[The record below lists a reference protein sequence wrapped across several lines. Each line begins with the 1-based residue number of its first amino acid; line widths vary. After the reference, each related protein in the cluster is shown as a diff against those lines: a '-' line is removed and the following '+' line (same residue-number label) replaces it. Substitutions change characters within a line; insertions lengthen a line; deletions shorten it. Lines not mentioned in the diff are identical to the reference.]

1 MMFFIGASL
10 LARNAVTPYPQP
22 KEISGVTTLR
32 DGTWKMTREN
42 AAVLDGAGR
51 AIGEYATEQNDTRRT
66 ISESTTGQD
75 TDKRRISGLVLDEK
89 GEPIIGANL
98 VEKGT
103 TNGTVTDIDGHFAL
117 NVSENAVLQVSY
129 MGYLPQEVYTAGRN
143 TFNIALKEDLKALDE
158 VVVIGYGSVRR
169 RDVTTAVSS
178 ISTDDLD
185 ERPIVSAVQAIQGK
199 AAGVNVYQ
207 PSGTPGGDMVI
218 RVRGTTSF
226 NGSNSPL
233 YVVDGVPVD
242 NMNFLSPN
250 DIADIQILKDASSA
264 AIYGSRAAN
273 GVVLVT
279 TKQATAGAKVTA
291 HIQYGASQV
300 ANQIKSLNAAQYKEL
315 IDEIRPGAIP
325 EGTTD
330 RTDWFNEV
338 YGTGITQNYQLQVSD
353 GNERLRYFVSGGYLD
368 EKGVLNAAFFRRFN
382 LRSNVESQV
391 RDWLRFG
398 LNLSYSDNTRNGVT
412 TGLGSNRGGVVL
424 SVVNLPT
431 AATIKDPET
440 GLYNRLFFGQ
450 NITNPI
456 ESLENGKN
464 NKNNENRL
472 IASVNSTITFHP
484 DLTLKTSFTLDR
496 RNGKNTG
503 FTPPVHG
510 ADRDDWGSAWDNRS
524 TNQLL
529 IFDNVLTYK
538 TTFANLHHVEGMAG
552 TSWTDSRW
560 SQNYI
565 NGSHYKD
572 ASIQTLNAANKIAWN
587 NTGSNASAWGIMS
600 GFGRI
605 AYNYD
610 GKYLLTFNIRA
621 DGSSKLHPDY
631 RWGYFPSLSAAWRL
645 SSESFMQD
653 FNWLDDLKLRG
664 GWGQTGNQSGVGDYA
679 YLQRYN
685 ISRQAWFEEGKTD
698 ALPLITQANL
708 RTPDLTWETTSQ
720 TNIGIDATLFR
731 DRLTIAMDA
740 YYKYTTDMLMYVSL
754 PSGAA
759 AASNIVRNEGEMTN
773 RGFELALNSRNFNGN
788 FSWDTQF
795 NISFNRNE
803 LKKLT
808 LQQIYYDGETT
819 DALHQMRVVRNEP
832 GRPLGGF
839 YGYINDGVNPETGEL
854 MYRDLNEDGR
864 ISSSDRTYIG
874 DPNPDFTFGLTN
886 HLSYKGFNLSLFL
899 QGSVGN
905 DIFNASKAD
914 VQGMYDLKNQS
925 VEVLRR
931 WRTPG
936 QITDVPKANFDLQP
950 STYFIE
956 DGSYLRVKD
965 VTLSYNFKGSLLD
978 RAGISRL
985 QPYVTLNNLL
995 TLTKYKGMDP
1005 EVNQWGDSGAVQ
1017 GIDWGTYPHSR
1028 SFVIGVN
1035 LEF

>member
-1 MMFFIGASL
+1 
-10 LARNAVTPYPQP
+10 
-22 KEISGVTTLR
+22 
-32 DGTWKMTREN
+32 
-42 AAVLDGAGR
+42 
-51 AIGEYATEQNDTRRT
+51 
-66 ISESTTGQD
+66 
-75 TDKRRISGLVLDEK
+75 
-89 GEPIIGANL
+89 
-98 VEKGT
+98 
-103 TNGTVTDIDGHFAL
+103 
-117 NVSENAVLQVSY
+117 
-129 MGYLPQEVYTAGRN
+129 
-143 TFNIALKEDLKALDE
+143 
-158 VVVIGYGSVRR
+158 
-169 RDVTTAVSS
+169 
-178 ISTDDLD
+178 
-185 ERPIVSAVQAIQGK
+185 
-199 AAGVNVYQ
+199 
-207 PSGTPGGDMVI
+207 MV
-218 RVRGTTSF
+218 
-226 NGSNSPL
+226 NSP
-233 YVVDGVPVD
+233 
-242 NMNFLSPN
+242 
-250 DIADIQILKDASSA
+250 A
-264 AIYGSRAAN
+264 A
-273 GVVLVT
+273 
-279 TKQATAGAKVTA
+279 
-291 HIQYGASQV
+291 
-300 ANQIKSLNAAQYKEL
+300 
-315 IDEIRPGAIP
+315 
-325 EGTTD
+325 
-330 RTDWFNEV
+330 
-338 YGTGITQNYQLQVSD
+338 
-353 GNERLRYFVSGGYLD
+353 
-368 EKGVLNAAFFRRFN
+368 
-382 LRSNVESQV
+382 
-391 RDWLRFG
+391 
-398 LNLSYSDNTRNGVT
+398 
-412 TGLGSNRGGVVL
+412 
-424 SVVNLPT
+424 
-431 AATIKDPET
+431 IKDPHR
-440 GLYNRLFFGQ
+440 LYNRLFFGQ

-510 ADRDDWGSAWDNRS
+510 ADRDDWGAAWDNRS

-560 SQNYI
+560 SQSYLH
-565 NGSHYKD
+565 GSHYKD

-610 GKYLLTFNIRA
+610 SKYLFTFNIRA
-621 DGSSKLHPDY
+621 DGSSKLHPDH

-698 ALPLITQANL
+698 ALPLITQANCE
-708 RTPDLTWETTSQ
+708 RPTTWETTSQ
-720 TNIGIDATLFR
+720 RNIGIDATLFK

-759 AASNIVRNEGEMTN
+759 AASNIVRNEGEMIN
-773 RGFELALNSRNFNGN
+773 RGFELAMNSRNFTGD

-839 YGYINDGVNPETGEL
+839 YGYISDGVDPETGEL

-886 HLSYKGFNLSLFL
+886 YLSYR
-899 QGSVGN
+899 
-905 DIFNASKAD
+905 
-914 VQGMYDLKNQS
+914 DL
-925 VEVLRR
+925 
-931 WRTPG
+931 
-936 QITDVPKANFDLQP
+936 
-950 STYFIE
+950 TYRYSF
-956 DGSYLRVKD
+956 R
-965 VTLSYNFKGSLLD
+965 D
-978 RAGISRL
+978 R
-985 QPYVTLNNLL
+985 
-995 TLTKYKGMDP
+995 
-1005 EVNQWGDSGAVQ
+1005 
-1017 GIDWGTYPHSR
+1017 
-1028 SFVIGVN
+1028 
-1035 LEF
+1035 